1 MLHLIWSIIIGFIIG
16 VCARF
21 FYPGAVQ
28 LGFLYTTLLGIA
40 GSLVGGFIGGII
52 KKPAD
57 GAMFHPAGFV
67 MSVICSILLL
77 YIAHVAGYM

>member
-1 MLHLIWSIIIGFIIG
+1 MLHLISSVIVGFIIG
-16 VCARF
+16 LLARF

-57 GAMFHPAGFV
+57 GAVFHPAGFI
-67 MSVICSILLL
+67 MSVICSIGLLFL
-77 YIAHVAGYM
+77 AHLMGYM